1 MERLT
6 VKQAAAALGLSPKTL
21 QNQIHNGKLRA
32 VKRGRDWWLTPREV
46 ARYAEEHRR

>member
-1 MERLT
+1 MT